1 MKKLVQI
8 VGSLIAGTGVIA
20 SSSFFEG
27 CTDYYG
33 PAPSSDNEE
42 ALERC
47 CKDAANYEQCVKA
60 FQDNNDVC
68 PTNNDQ
74 KGQNP

>member
-1 MKKLVQI
+1 MKKLVQFI
-8 VGSLIAGTGVIA
+8 GALIAGTGVITI
-20 SSSFFEG
+20 SSCFENV
-27 CTDYYG
+27 DDEYG
-33 PAPSSDNEE
+33 PPPQSEDQA
-42 ALERC
+42 AIERC

-74 KGQNP
+74 KRQNP